1 MINSRYKRSRN
12 RNFLTKR
19 SIVDQTITV
28 IVILI
33 LATFSLFVSLP
44 TYGQNQSQEQQLQ
57 QTEAKPYPVLLVHG
71 YAEDAAVW
79 KKWEDMLRKDG
90 IQFLT
95 VTFKD
100 SDDKCGSAEQHATEL
115 EKMVQNVEEE
125 SGSQQKINIVGYSKG
140 GLDARVFLDITDTK
154 DVANLIMI
162 GTPNA
167 GSIVAEINDIC
178 APAAYDLRP
187 GANATEAVIN
197 PDTKY
202 YTIAGDWMPLTHG
215 NPMIPGNDDGL
226 VPVESVESQE
236 YFQSL
241 GRTEHG
247 HAELLSEEEYQ
258 MSKDILLGKK

>member
-1 MINSRYKRSRN
+1 ME
-12 RNFLTKR
+12 

-44 TYGQNQSQEQQLQ
+44 TYGQNQSEGQQLQ
-57 QTEAKPYPVLLVHG
+57 QTEEKPLPVLLVHG

-90 IQFLT
+90 IQFFT

-100 SDDKCGSAEQHATEL
+100 SDDKCGSAKQHATEL

-125 SGSQQKINIVGYSKG
+125 SGSQKINIVGYSKG
-140 GLDARVFLDITDTK
+140 GLDARMFLDITDTK
-154 DVANLIMI
+154 DIANLIMI

-167 GSIVAEINDIC
+167 GSIVAETNNVC
-178 APAAYDLRP
+178 SPAVFDLRP
-187 GANATEAVIN
+187 GSNATKAVIN
-197 PDTKY
+197 PNTKY
-202 YTIAGDWMPLTHG
+202 YTIAGDWMPLTQG
-215 NPMIPGNDDGL
+215 NLMIPGNDDGL
-226 VPVESVESQE
+226 VPVESVESQQ

-258 MSKDILLGKK
+258 MSKDILLGKR